1 MYELKEN
8 KPLHLEIGI
17 ASEIFDKSNSK
28 TSMLANLV
36 TCSVHES
43 DSFLD
48 VTVR

>member
-28 TSMLANLV
+28 TSTFANLV
-36 TCSVHES
+36 TVLCQWEWYFS
-43 DSFLD
+43 
-48 VTVR
+48 

>member
-28 TSMLANLV
+28 TSIFANLV
-36 TCSVHES
+36 TALCQWKGCFS
-43 DSFLD
+43 
-48 VTVR
+48 